1 MANLNNGSAS
11 NSAANLTVNNTN
23 NNSLGGNS
31 MTNSTAFTNAFD
43 GANYS
48 EVAPL
53 INYGLSIVN
62 FEGKGTSIAQF
73 LVNGL
78 FPIKEVSHLANDSE
92 EQRAQTEASVKAS
105 NDIAVANQAAFIN
118 NYGPKLGY
126 IAPTTLICSKG
137 FGFDKA
143 NHVLK
148 GILKSLFTVKV
159 TARNADPKFYGLEEQ
174 VSNNV
179 VNFSNAS
186 LVWFSVLAAATANL
200 TISDRANFISIMFAK
215 TCVVEGTVI
224 TRDDVAI
231 DLAQGTIAL
240 SGRVLKVNKACNFG
254 MENHFNSFVV
264 LDGLHSIF
272 MFALQALGG
281 SAKQLTTSINLAVSL
296 FAPEHNYG
304 HEPNTDDM
312 AFFVRANLIYSSAV
326 ESTHTSFPT
335 FGIIAG
341 KQHPNFLGWVINKG
355 IIATSDKTNIKF
367 VTINAGAEAVGIG
380 FNKETG
386 SFMTANDA
394 GKPTK
399 FFNRAAANNY
409 DCADMVARQSSKF
422 GFALS
427 NGKVARTKGALKKVA
442 FTNSVLGF
450 GSGVAILNK
459 DSRFQFSV
467 AKKIKETVSLSLFG
481 ANFVN
486 NPEIKQQ
493 LILSLAAKLDRI
505 AAEQTV
511 VKAGEII
518 LEISCAGAEY
528 ALVKNTEAVADV
540 VIKGGVVKT
549 NSMNDNAVDIIVDVV
564 INADTQFV
572 KTRRFGTKFTTLPY
586 EANFVGE
593 DFSWDIILNNE
604 TVKGQGALLEMFAN
618 ETGER
623 VLNSSTGEF
632 VSPCGDVINL
642 LNADNKFNEWKL
654 SSVKKDVKLQ
664 MEIAKSVWNNM
675 SKWAVEA
682 NVIVI
687 SETATSVVVEETLDV
702 IFGELV
708 FDVEISTAL
717 ESVSKS
723 SFTLESA
730 AAVYLQNARLGSIL
744 FDACKAN
751 TNRFVKLANN
761 YSGFGRD
768 AFTVIDVTNVDDVT
782 AFVEVAC
789 VSNNQRDV
797 VKALSAA
804 YPSGV
809 TFVFNQAKANINFE
823 LVSEFGQFG
832 KLNGGAI
839 SDASVIYALVLSL
852 IYGGLTTKTLSD
864 AQKAFNKIV
873 STAVDSSN
881 VLKKATRSGDLVYGK
896 VRTSYSP
903 LLNSED
909 GIPVV
914 VMNAKC
920 PMLKLAGIKSSGEFV
935 GIARTPMPFLGG
947 ARVIITNDDSICDV
961 AHVLVDPFVWAS
973 LTEGDS
979 DGDGIA
985 VLALNSYKVSN
996 EEIREINNSLMG
1008 LAGYAHLYG
1017 VNVPFADFVS
1027 ASDKNGK
1034 KSLREVSTMI
1044 NTVMTDD
1051 EGNKVAITPAFV
1063 GDFAARV
1070 ASHYKGAVG
1079 TSYGLCSQIIFA
1091 AADSVAAGKSASN
1104 RITAC
1109 LIVWRLFYEGLALSG
1124 YSAKAARVMD
1134 ILNLASV
1141 DIEGQQV
1148 SVSEGGTLNLGFKKG
1163 PNDVLI
1169 SGAQLLAAEF
1179 PELDFDAEV
1188 FQMIIASRSI
1198 TRVIPKL
1205 EGFGKMSSHWD
1216 AVRPAAI
1223 KYGALRRISQG
1234 DARVA
1239 IELGLMEEAELA
1251 SRGEYVGVAAA
1262 RIYAELAP
1270 EVKSSM
1276 FSNTLLGELTDAV
1289 CSFHAQIVVTNAQV
1303 LDSYQ

>member
-1 MANLNNGSAS
+1 MANLNAGSAS

-23 NNSLGGNS
+23 NNSLGGTS

-53 INYGLSIVN
+53 VNFGTSIVN
-62 FEGKGTSIAQF
+62 FDGNGASIAQL

-78 FPIKEVSHLANDSE
+78 FPIKEVTHLANDSE
-92 EQRAQTEASVKAS
+92 EQRAQTEASTEAS
-105 NDIAVANQAAFIN
+105 NDIAVANQAAFIAN
-118 NYGPKLGY
+118 FGPKLGY
-126 IAPTTLICSKG
+126 ITPSTLVCERG
-137 FGFDKA
+137 TGFDKA

-148 GILKSLFTVKV
+148 GILKSLFTIKV
-159 TARNADPKFYGLEEQ
+159 TARNADPKFYGLAES
-174 VSNNV
+174 VTNLV
-179 VNFSNAS
+179 VNHSNAS
-186 LVWFSVLAAATANL
+186 LVWFSILAASTANL
-200 TISDRANFISIMFAK
+200 TIADRAHFISIMFAK

-224 TRDDVAI
+224 TRDGVSI
-231 DLAQGTIAL
+231 DLAQGTINL
-240 SGRVLKVNKACNFG
+240 GSRELKVNKACNFG
-254 MENHFNSFVV
+254 LNGSNSFVV

-281 SAKQLTTSINLAVSL
+281 SAKQLTTAINLAVSL

-304 HEPNTDDM
+304 HKPDSDDM

-326 ESTHTSFPT
+326 EGTHTSFPS
-335 FGIIAG
+335 FGIVAG

-355 IIATSDKTNIKF
+355 VIATSDKTNIKF

-380 FNKETG
+380 FNQETG

-399 FFNRAAANNY
+399 FFNRPAANNY
-409 DCADMVARQSSKF
+409 DCADMVGRQASKF

-459 DSRFQFSV
+459 NSSFQFSV

-481 ANFVN
+481 AGFVN

-493 LILSLAAKLDRI
+493 LILALTAKLDG
-505 AAEQTV
+505 V
-511 VKAGEII
+511 VAQQASIKPGDPI
-518 LEISCAGAEY
+518 LNITASNSEY
-528 ALVKNTEAVADV
+528 ELVVNTEAVANV
-540 VIKGGVVKT
+540 VVTGGVVQS
-549 NSMNDNAVDIIVDVV
+549 NSMDENAVDIIVDVV
-564 INADTQFV
+564 INADSRFV

-586 EANFVGE
+586 EASFVGE
-593 DFSWDIILNNE
+593 DSAWDIILNNE

-618 ETGER
+618 ATGER

-664 MEIAKSVWNNM
+664 MEIAKSVWAGM
-675 SKWAVEA
+675 SKWAMKA
-682 NVIVI
+682 NVAVV

-744 FDACKAN
+744 FDACKEN
-751 TNRFVKLANN
+751 TNRFTRLASNF
-761 YSGFGRD
+761 SGANR
-768 AFTVIDVTNVDDVT
+768 ASFTVVDVTNVDDVT
-782 AFVEVAC
+782 AFVNVAC
-789 VSNNQRDV
+789 VSNNQRDA
-797 VKALSAA
+797 VKAIAAA
-804 YPSGV
+804 YPGGV
-809 TFVFNQAKANINFE
+809 SFVFNQTKVNINFD
-823 LVSEFGQFG
+823 LVSEFGQFSQ
-832 KLNGGAI
+832 LNGGAI
-839 SDASVIYALVLSL
+839 SDASAVFALVLS
-852 IYGGLTTKTLSD
+852 IINGGLTTQTLSN

-873 STAVDSSN
+873 TTAVDSSN
-881 VLKKATRSGDLVYGK
+881 VLKKATRSGGLVYGK

-914 VMNAKC
+914 VMNKGCAMVK
-920 PMLKLAGIKSSGEFV
+920 KAGIKSSGEFV
-935 GIARTPMPFLGG
+935 GFARTPMPFLGG
-947 ARVIITNDDSICDV
+947 ARVILTNDESICDV

-973 LTEGDS
+973 LCEGDS

-985 VLALNSYKVSN
+985 ILALNNYN
-996 EEIREINNSLMG
+996 ITIEEIREMNNSLMG

-1017 VNVPFADFVS
+1017 DDLPYGDFVS

-1034 KSLREVSTMI
+1034 KTLREVVTMI
-1044 NTVMTDD
+1044 NTSMKNDD
-1051 EGNKVAITPAFV
+1051 GQEVAITPAFV
-1063 GDFAARV
+1063 GDYAARV

-1079 TSYGLCSQIIFA
+1079 TSYGLCSQLIFA
-1091 AADSVAAGKSASN
+1091 AADSVAAGNASVNN
-1104 RITAC
+1104 RLTAC
-1109 LIVWRLFYEGLALSG
+1109 LIVWRLIYEGLALSG

-1134 ILNLASV
+1134 ILNIASV
-1141 DIEGQQV
+1141 DVNSQLV
-1148 SVSEGGTLNLGFKKG
+1148 SVSPEGALNLSFKKG
-1163 PNDVLI
+1163 QDDVLV
-1169 SGAQLLAAEF
+1169 SGASLLAEEF
-1179 PELDFDAEV
+1179 GLNFDAEV

-1205 EGFGKMSSHWD
+1205 EGFGKMSDHWD
-1216 AVRPAAI
+1216 AVKPAAV

-1234 DARVA
+1234 DDRVA
-1239 IELGLMEEAELA
+1239 VELGLMEEAELA
-1251 SRGEYVGVAAA
+1251 SRGEYIGVAVS
-1262 RIYAELAP
+1262 RLYAELAP
-1270 EVKSSM
+1270 EVKASM
-1276 FSNTLLGELTDAV
+1276 FSNIKLGELTDAV
-1289 CSFHAQIVVTNAQV
+1289 CAFHSQIVVTNAQV